1 MFICVVQQLYFQ
13 DKRASTNIS
22 TSATCFILTPI
33 LKNIGIINWIKCRL
47 LPHIDLF
54 MDLTFSNFES
64 FIVILHNNQLSL

>member
-22 TSATCFILTPI
+22 SATCFILTPI

>member
-13 DKRASTNIS
+13 DKRASTYLS
-22 TSATCFILTPI
+22 SATCFILIPI